1 MSSSAKQAKRRE
13 IWRDFWIGL
22 GFVTIA
28 VLIPLFDPGNY
39 VLSQITLFFIWAAV
53 VTQWNLVFGV
63 AGVYSLAHMAVFA
76 VGGYATGMMGL
87 YAGWNLWAA
96 LPIGALAAVI
106 ASLLI
111 GAANLRLRGPY
122 VAIMTLAI
130 AQVMYSL
137 IITDVECFIYQGRL
151 CLNFTGGSKGLIQYG
166 DFGFRDLLGFKYR
179 IWGDYYLSLVLLIL
193 GMLFSLF
200 IIYGPLGATFRALR
214 DNQICAEARGVDRV
228 RSQLLV
234 FALSG
239 IFTGLAGGVYA
250 GVQRTIGPDM
260 LSTTLLLFLLSMMVV
275 GGRGT
280 KWGPILGAG
289 ALMLVDTT
297 LRDFGQIR
305 VAGLSLIILLV
316 MIFLPRGLVGLVDD
330 IFRWRPRS
338 RWEDGAEGGEERFDF
353 REYQRLRNPK
363 KTPFGTARNNG

>member
-1 MSSSAKQAKRRE
+1 MNISAENSKRRA
-13 IWRDFWIGL
+13 IWRDFWIG
-22 GFVTIA
+22 FVFVVIA
-28 VLIPLFDPGNY
+28 LLIPAFNPGNY
-39 VLSQITLFFIWAAV
+39 ILSQITLFFIWAAV

-63 AGVYSLAHMAVFA
+63 AGVYSLAQMAVFA
-76 VGGYATGMMGL
+76 MGGYATGMMGL

-96 LPIGALAAVI
+96 LPVGALAAVI

-130 AQVMYSL
+130 AQVIYAL
-137 IITDVECFIYQGRL
+137 IVTDVECYIYKGKL
-151 CLNFTGGSKGLIQYG
+151 CLNFTGGAKGLIQYG
-166 DFGFRDLLGFKYR
+166 DFGFKELLGFKYR
-179 IWGDYYLSLVLLIL
+179 VLGDYYLGFVLMLL

-200 IIYGPLGATFRALR
+200 IIYGPLGTTFRALR
-214 DNQICAEARGVDRV
+214 DNRICAEARGVDRV
-228 RSQLLV
+228 RNQLLV

-250 GVQRTIGPDM
+250 GIQRTFGPNV
-260 LSTTLLLFLLSMMVV
+260 LSPTLLLFLLSMMVV

-289 ALMLVDTT
+289 VLMLVDTI

-316 MIFLPRGLVGLVDD
+316 MIFLPRGLVGLVAD
-330 IFRWRPRS
+330 IFSWRPQS
-338 RWEDGAEGGEERFDF
+338 RWEASDKSNDTSTEF

-363 KTPFGTARNNG
+363 KTPFGAARNSG

>member
-1 MSSSAKQAKRRE
+1 MNISAENSKRRA
-13 IWRDFWIGL
+13 IWRDFWIG
-22 GFVTIA
+22 FVFVVIA
-28 VLIPLFDPGNY
+28 LLIPAFSPGNY
-39 VLSQITLFFIWAAV
+39 ILSQITLFFIWAAV

-63 AGVYSLAHMAVFA
+63 AGVYSLAQMAVFA

-96 LPIGALAAVI
+96 LPVGALAAVI
-106 ASLLI
+106 ASFLI

-130 AQVMYSL
+130 AQVIYAL
-137 IITDVECFIYQGRL
+137 IVTDVECYIYKGKL
-151 CLNFTGGSKGLIQYG
+151 CLNFTGGAKGLIQYG
-166 DFGFRDLLGFKYR
+166 DFGFKELLGFKYR
-179 IWGDYYLSLVLLIL
+179 VLGDYYLGFVLMLL

-200 IIYGPLGATFRALR
+200 IIYGPLGTTFRALR
-214 DNQICAEARGVDRV
+214 DNRICAEARGVDRV
-228 RSQLLV
+228 RNQLLV

-250 GVQRTIGPDM
+250 GIQRTFGPNV
-260 LSTTLLLFLLSMMVV
+260 LSPTLLLFLLSMMVV

-289 ALMLVDTT
+289 VLMLVDTI

-316 MIFLPRGLVGLVDD
+316 MIFLPRGLVGLVAD
-330 IFRWRPRS
+330 IFSWRPQS
-338 RWEDGAEGGEERFDF
+338 RWEVPGKSNDTSTNF

-363 KTPFGTARNNG
+363 KTPFGAARNSG